1 MISVLSIQTLLAC
14 HLAAFIIG
22 FVLDHLIGDPSWFPH
37 PVRAIGKLIAVLEKR
52 LNTSSKS
59 PKEQQRAGTLLVI
72 VVIFVTA
79 VVVACVLVAAYM
91 LGIWIGIIVEAVLT
105 CMVLSMHDL
114 RKQSMRVYHYLID
127 GDLAG
132 ARHAVSMIVGRD
144 TNVLDATG
152 VAKAAIETVAENA
165 ADGVIAP
172 MIYTAI
178 GGPVLGFIYKAINT
192 MDSMVGYKNEQFLHF
207 GRTAAKLDDVA
218 NLLPSRIS
226 AFLMMGGSLL
236 LSPIGGVESS
246 VTEADGTPSADVPR
260 AKANSRTARTS
271 RSHDASRAHNAPVKI
286 FSVSRA
292 YAIFKRDRFKHKSP
306 NSAQTESTCAG
317 SLGIQLA
324 GDISY
329 FGVMQKKPTIGDNLR
344 KVVPIDI
351 LRANQL
357 MYGAA
362 FLCEV
367 ICVACILV
375 VCVSAGSSLEALL
388 A

>member
-1 MISVLSIQTLLAC
+1 MVSVLSLQTLLAC
-14 HLAAFIIG
+14 HLVAFVAG
-22 FVLDHLIGDPSWFPH
+22 FVLDLLIGDPSWFPH
-37 PVRAIGKLIAVLEKR
+37 PVRAIGKLISVLEAR
-52 LNTSSKS
+52 LNLPSKS
-59 PKEQQRAGTLLVI
+59 PKEKRRGGTLLVVIAVLATAI
-72 VVIFVTA
+72 VVG
-79 VVVACVLVAAYM
+79 CVLVVAYS
-91 LGIWIGIIVEAVLT
+91 LGIWIGIALEAALT

-114 RKQSMRVYHYLID
+114 RKQSMRVYKCLIE
-127 GDLAG
+127 GDIKG

-172 MIYTAI
+172 MICAAI

-207 GRTAAKLDDVA
+207 GRSAARLDDIA
-218 NLLPSRIS
+218 NFLPSRIS
-226 AFLMMGGSLL
+226 AFLMMGASLL
-236 LSPIGGVESS
+236 LSPIGGEEPSI
-246 VTEADGTPSADVPR
+246 EAARGEYDREVSRAGSDLSAPR
-260 AKANSRTARTS
+260 RS
-271 RSHDASRAHNAPVKI
+271 RSQNAPVKI
-286 FSVSRA
+286 FSASRA
-292 YAIFKRDRFKHKSP
+292 YSVFRRDRFKHKSP

-344 KVVPIDI
+344 RVVPLDI

-357 MYGAA
+357 MYGTAL
-362 FLCEV
+362 LCEA
-367 ICVACILV
+367 ICVVGILI
-375 VCVSAGSSLEALL
+375 VSVSLGSSFGLL
-388 A
+388 FY